1 MVKGTGIM
9 QHQATQPTGLVKYVA
24 QTNLAHERKLGAEK
38 TLAPKHEAPL
48 LKRFV
53 GKLVVDVLPATFVS
67 VLGGFI
73 ITQYQLN
80 HAAASHPATEQV
92 VPASA
97 EMMQLV
103 RDEHAVIIDY
113 LKTQMAAEKNRHA
126 AEDAAVADARLAA
139 TEPPAPAAAPL
150 PAPRAVATAV
160 IAKPV
165 PARTKV
171 ATAPALPPHAP
182 LLIAQADQPV
192 SAAPAA
198 DARARIEVA
207 SDQDD
212 RDQGPRG
219 RRHAARGVR
228 DRQHPVVDR
237 LDGRSHR
244 RLRYDLE
251 LRRADVLDLAVT
263 PCAPAAP
270 ALQIDRR
277 PHEIALADFDAAMA
291 QDVVGRGAVEIKIRQ
306 RISQ

>member
-1 MVKGTGIM
+1 M

-24 QTNLAHERKLGAEK
+24 PKNLAAKNLAQTNLA
-38 TLAPKHEAPL
+38 PKQEAPL

-67 VLGGFI
+67 VLGGVI
-73 ITQYQLN
+73 IAQYQLN

-139 TEPPAPAAAPL
+139 AEPPEPAAAPL
-150 PAPRAVATAV
+150 PAPRVVATAAA

-182 LLIAQADQPV
+182 LQIAQNDQLV

-198 DARARIEVA
+198 DPAPESKSLLTRTIEIK
-207 SDQDD
+207 D
-212 RDQGPRG
+212 
-219 RRHAARGVR
+219 H
-228 DRQHPVVDR
+228 
-237 LDGRSHR
+237 
-244 RLRYDLE
+244 
-251 LRRADVLDLAVT
+251 
-263 PCAPAAP
+263 
-270 ALQIDRR
+270 
-277 PHEIALADFDAAMA
+277 
-291 QDVVGRGAVEIKIRQ
+291 VVGATLHVVSAIGNIPSWIASMGDRVGGSGTTSSSAGRMFPT
-306 RISQ
+306 SL